1 VAKTRRKAQL
11 RGQQLPAKKGK
22 VRARLVQTVQIQ
34 DWDNLTPEQQ
44 HEALNWGIDVD
55 VSSDSDED
63 MSGQAGG
70 STTFTMA
77 ATGGGTMGGGGGPP
91 GGGGGPPGGGGGGG
105 GPPVAPPAGPPA
117 PPPTLDDLSRLM
129 QDVGNAVGILA
140 QQVLDLTRAQNTG
153 RSGMKDAIPRPKAW
167 DGKGGSAEA
176 RHFLAAF
183 HNFASAQGT
192 SLNVLD
198 ATTGMW
204 TSVPGRWIQ
213 AALNLMEA
221 DARTWALPYLE
232 EIQAGNMP
240 FGGVWQTF
248 LDHFT
253 RRFAPLNTEDSA
265 RDALKRTRQNKGTVA
280 EYMAMFDQ
288 YAGQTGWSPVDLR
301 QRFYDGLN
309 DRVKD
314 ALAGT
319 HQPIGTIDELRAAA
333 QSLDQRWW
341 Q

>member
-1 VAKTRRKAQL
+1 MRRKAQL

-22 VRARLVQTVQIQ
+22 VRARLVQTAQIQ

-44 HEALNWGIDVD
+44 NEALNWGIDQD
-55 VSSDSDED
+55 ISDDSDKS
-63 MSGQAGG
+63 MSGQASG
-70 STTFTMA
+70 SSTFTMA
-77 ATGGGTMGGGGGPP
+77 ATGGGSTGGGAPGGG
-91 GGGGGPPGGGGGGG
+91 GGGGGPPGGGGGGPPG
-105 GPPVAPPAGPPA
+105 GGGLGLPA
-117 PPPTLDDLSRLM
+117 PPPTFDDLTQLM
-129 QDVGNAVGILA
+129 QDVRNAVGLLA
-140 QQVLDLTRAQNTG
+140 QQVLDLTQAQNAG
-153 RSGMKDAIPRPKAW
+153 RLGTKDAIPRPKAW

-192 SLNVLD
+192 SLNILNT
-198 ATTGMW
+198 TTGLW
-204 TSVPGRWIQ
+204 TSVPGHWIQ
-213 AALNLMEA
+213 AALNLMEG

-265 RDALKRTRQNKGTVA
+265 RDVLKRTQQNKGTVA
-280 EYMAMFDQ
+280 KYMALFNQ

-314 ALAGT
+314 TLAGT
-319 HQPIGTIDELRAAA
+319 HQPIGTIDELHAAS
-333 QSLDQRWW
+333 QNIDQCWW

>member
-22 VRARLVQTVQIQ
+22 VRARLVQTEQIQ

-44 HEALNWGIDVD
+44 QEALNWGIDID
-55 VSSDSDED
+55 ISDSDES

-70 STTFTMA
+70 SSTFMMA
-77 ATGGGTMGGGGGPP
+77 ATAGGGGPP
-91 GGGGGPPGGGGGGG
+91 AGPPGGGGGGG
-105 GPPVAPPAGPPA
+105 GPPGGGHGPVAPAAPAA
-117 PPPTLDDLSRLM
+117 PPPTLADLTQLM
-129 QDVGNAVGILA
+129 NDIGNAVGLLV
-140 QQVLDLTRAQNTG
+140 QQVLDLTRAQNAGHAGT
-153 RSGMKDAIPRPKAW
+153 KDAIPRPKAW

-176 RHFLAAF
+176 RLFLAAF

-204 TSVPGRWIQ
+204 NSVPGCWIQ
-213 AALNLMEA
+213 AALNLMEG

-240 FGGVWQTF
+240 FGGIWQTF

-253 RRFAPLNTEDSA
+253 RRFAPLNTKDSA
-265 RDALKRTRQNKGTVA
+265 RDALKRT
-280 EYMAMFDQ
+280 
-288 YAGQTGWSPVDLR
+288 
-301 QRFYDGLN
+301 
-309 DRVKD
+309 
-314 ALAGT
+314 
-319 HQPIGTIDELRAAA
+319 
-333 QSLDQRWW
+333 
-341 Q
+341 

>member
-22 VRARLVQTVQIQ
+22 VRARLVQTSQIQ
-34 DWDNLTPEQQ
+34 DWDSLTAEQQ
-44 HEALNWGIDVD
+44 REALNWGIDID
-55 VSSDSDED
+55 IDESSDSDED
-63 MSGQAGG
+63 MSAQAGG

-77 ATGGGTMGGGGGPP
+77 ASGGGITGGGGGGGPP

-105 GPPVAPPAGPPA
+105 GPPAAPPLGPPA
-117 PPPTLDDLSRLM
+117 PPPTLDDLTRLM
-129 QDVGNAVGILA
+129 QDVGNAVGLLT
-140 QQVLDLTRAQNTG
+140 QQVLDLTRAQNAG
-153 RSGMKDAIPRPKAW
+153 RAGTKDAILRPKAW

-221 DARTWALPYLE
+221 DART
-232 EIQAGNMP
+232 
-240 FGGVWQTF
+240 
-248 LDHFT
+248 
-253 RRFAPLNTEDSA
+253 
-265 RDALKRTRQNKGTVA
+265 
-280 EYMAMFDQ
+280 
-288 YAGQTGWSPVDLR
+288 
-301 QRFYDGLN
+301 
-309 DRVKD
+309 
-314 ALAGT
+314 
-319 HQPIGTIDELRAAA
+319 
-333 QSLDQRWW
+333 
-341 Q
+341 

>member
-22 VRARLVQTVQIQ
+22 VRARLVQTAQIQ

-44 HEALNWGIDVD
+44 QEALNWGIDIDVD
-55 VSSDSDED
+55 DSTDSDED
-63 MSGQAGG
+63 MSRQAGG
-70 STTFTMA
+70 SSTFTMA
-77 ATGGGTMGGGGGPP
+77 ATGGGSTGGGGPP
-91 GGGGGPPGGGGGGG
+91 GGGPPAGGGGGGG
-105 GPPVAPPAGPPA
+105 GPPGPAGPAAPVG
-117 PPPTLDDLSRLM
+117 PPPTLDDLTRLM
-129 QDVGNAVGILA
+129 ADVGNAVGILA
-140 QQVLDLTRAQNTG
+140 QQVLDLTRAQNAG
-153 RSGMKDAIPRPKAW
+153 RSGTKDAIPRPKAW

-204 TSVPGRWIQ
+204 TSVPRRWIQ

-265 RDALKRTRQNKGTVA
+265 
-280 EYMAMFDQ
+280 
-288 YAGQTGWSPVDLR
+288 
-301 QRFYDGLN
+301 
-309 DRVKD
+309 
-314 ALAGT
+314 
-319 HQPIGTIDELRAAA
+319 
-333 QSLDQRWW
+333 
-341 Q
+341 

>member
-1 VAKTRRKAQL
+1 VAKTRRKQQL
-11 RGQQLPAKKGK
+11 RGQQFPAKKGK

-34 DWDNLTPEQQ
+34 DWDNLLPAQQ
-44 HEALNWGIDVD
+44 QEALNWGIDVD
-55 VSSDSDED
+55 VSSDSDEE

-70 STTFTMA
+70 SSTFTMA
-77 ATGGGTMGGGGGPP
+77 ASGGGGTGGGGGGPP
-91 GGGGGPPGGGGGGG
+91 RGGGGGGGGG
-105 GPPVAPPAGPPA
+105 GPPGGAGHGPLAPPA
-117 PPPTLDDLSRLM
+117 PPPTLDDLTRLM
-129 QDVGNAVGILA
+129 QDVGNAVGLLV
-140 QQVLDLTRAQNTG
+140 QQVIDLTRVQNAG
-153 RSGMKDAIPRPKAW
+153 RQGTKDAILRPKAW

-198 ATTGMW
+198 ATTGIW

-213 AALNLMEA
+213 AALNLMEG
-221 DARTWALPYLE
+221 DACTWALPYLE
-232 EIQAGNMP
+232 EIQVGNMP

-253 RRFAPLNTEDSA
+253 RHFAPLNTKDSA

-280 EYMAMFDQ
+280 EYMAMFNQ
-288 YAGQTGWSPVDLR
+288 YAGQTGWSPVDLW
-301 QRFYDGLN
+301 QHFYDGLN
-309 DRVKD
+309 DCVKD

-319 HQPIGTIDELRAAA
+319 HQPIGTIKELRAAA
-333 QSLDQRWW
+333 QSLDQ
-341 Q
+341 

>member
-1 VAKTRRKAQL
+1 
-11 RGQQLPAKKGK
+11 
-22 VRARLVQTVQIQ
+22 
-34 DWDNLTPEQQ
+34 
-44 HEALNWGIDVD
+44 
-55 VSSDSDED
+55 

-70 STTFTMA
+70 SSTFTMA
-77 ATGGGTMGGGGGPP
+77 ATGGGTTGGGGPP
-91 GGGGGPPGGGGGGG
+91 GGGGGGGGPPGGGGGGG
-105 GPPVAPPAGPPA
+105 GPPGGGGGGGGPPGGGPPGGAGLAGPA
-117 PPPTLDDLSRLM
+117 VPPGPTPTLDDLTRLM
-129 QDVGNAVGILA
+129 NDVGNAVGLLA
-140 QQVLDLTRAQNTG
+140 QQVLDLTRAQNAG
-153 RSGMKDAIPRPKAW
+153 RSGTKDAIPRPKAW

-183 HNFASAQGT
+183 HNFVSAQGT

-204 TSVPGRWIQ
+204 TSVPRRWIQ
-213 AALNLMEA
+213 AALNLMES

-240 FGGVWQTF
+240 FSGVWQTF

-253 RRFAPLNTEDSA
+253 RCFVPLNTEDSA
-265 RDALKRTRQNKGTVA
+265 RDVLKRTRQNKGTVA
-280 EYMAMFDQ
+280 KYMAMFDQ

-301 QRFYDGLN
+301 QHFYDSLN

>member
-11 RGQQLPAKKGK
+11 CGQQLPAKKGK
-22 VRARLVQTVQIQ
+22 VRARLVQTAQIQ

-44 HEALNWGIDVD
+44 QEALNWGIDVD
-55 VSSDSDED
+55 ISSDSDES

-70 STTFTMA
+70 STTFTMS
-77 ATGGGTMGGGGGPP
+77 ATGGGVTGGGGGPP

-105 GPPVAPPAGPPA
+105 PPAPPAGPPA
-117 PPPTLDDLSRLM
+117 PPPTLDDLTRLM
-129 QDVGNAVGILA
+129 ADVGNAVGILA
-140 QQVLDLTRAQNTG
+140 QQVLDLTRAQNAG
-153 RSGMKDAIPRPKAW
+153 RSGTKDAIPRPKAW

-204 TSVPGRWIQ
+204 TSVPGCWIQ

-265 RDALKRTRQNKGTVA
+265 RDALKRT
-280 EYMAMFDQ
+280 
-288 YAGQTGWSPVDLR
+288 
-301 QRFYDGLN
+301 
-309 DRVKD
+309 
-314 ALAGT
+314 
-319 HQPIGTIDELRAAA
+319 
-333 QSLDQRWW
+333 
-341 Q
+341 